1 MDTSSDRVAAA
12 FPHRCRSATGSDR
25 SPADARSSVV
35 RGGIGRRPRG
45 GACFAAKGGHAV
57 GRLSG
62 LIARCSLRYPSQE
75 HTEIGGHP
83 ACEREEAPRQ
93 GAPLTLLGSRYRIW
107 PRISPPGKSPGPV
120 FGGATPSLVCTLTY
134 VLPLSIAAR
143 IAARSV
149 HPQAL
154 PGSGAV
160 IVPSASVPSTR
171 PPAGAPAKSVTP
183 TGPLTP
189 PAPQWMCD
197 ANTLSM
203 FATVTLNS
211 SAVPSLLSLNVA
223 TPTARVS
230 RAGTSWSPLSVATK
244 LSPARAVGASASAS
258 ITASRIALRI
268 PPPLGSCTWRLG
280 CGRKRWHG
288 APDASMPDTPSIARA
303 ELGAQ
308 QHADGDLPDDC
319 FGHRKGASAH
329 TCSAPKGRP

>member
-120 FGGATPSLVCTLTY
+120 FGGAIPSLVCTLTY

-143 IAARSV
+143 TAPRSV
-149 HPQAL
+149 HPHPL
-154 PGSGAV
+154 PASGAV
-160 IVPSASVPSTR
+160 IVPSASVPFTL
-171 PPAGAPAKSVTP
+171 PPAGAPMNRVTP
-183 TGPLTP
+183 IGPLTP
-189 PAPQWMCD
+189 TAPQWMWA
-197 ANTLSM
+197 ANTFWML
-203 FATVTLNS
+203 ATLTLKLR
-211 SAVPSLLSLNVA
+211 AEPSLLSLNFA
-223 TPTARVS
+223 TPTACVS
-230 RAGTSWSPLSVATK
+230 RAGTSSSPLSVATK
-244 LSPARAVGASASAS
+244 LSF
-258 ITASRIALRI
+258 AL
-268 PPPLGSCTWRLG
+268 
-280 CGRKRWHG
+280 
-288 APDASMPDTPSIARA
+288 
-303 ELGAQ
+303 
-308 QHADGDLPDDC
+308 
-319 FGHRKGASAH
+319 
-329 TCSAPKGRP
+329 